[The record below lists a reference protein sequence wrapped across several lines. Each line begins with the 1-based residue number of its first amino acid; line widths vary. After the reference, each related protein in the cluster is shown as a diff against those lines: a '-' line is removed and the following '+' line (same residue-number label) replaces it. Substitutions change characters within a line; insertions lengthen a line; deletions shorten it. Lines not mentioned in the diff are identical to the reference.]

1 MSRSL
6 STSSARLLGRLA
18 VMTTTHRRLP
28 AITQKSFFFLFLD
41 EMPASRRFLFVLQC
55 LNSASCF
62 SFQLAASPCVRAQLN
77 TRPHVAFGTSLTWI
91 RNRVRLG
98 VLDLKGKDSNQADV
112 VNGLRVEFSR
122 SLKELNK
129 QSDTDVALTVNGL
142 RVEFSRSLKVLNKQS
157 DTDVEL

>member
-1 MSRSL
+1 MLVSH
-6 STSSARLLGRLA
+6 RLLF
-18 VMTTTHRRLP
+18 
-28 AITQKSFFFLFLD
+28 IF
-41 EMPASRRFLFVLQC
+41 QC
-55 LNSASCF
+55 FNSASCF
-62 SFQLAASPCVRAQLN
+62 SFQLAARPCVRAHLN

-91 RNRVRLG
+91 RNRVREPRG
-98 VLDLKGKDSNQADV
+98 VLDLKAKDSHQADV
-112 VNGLRVEFSR
+112 VNGLRVEFSRSLKELNKQSDTDVALTVNGLRVEFSR